1 MTVQATV
8 LIPTHDNGPTILYS
22 VRSALAQTVREI
34 EVFIVGDGVPDVTRN
49 IVADLMKGDPRLR
62 FFDNSKGPRHG
73 EIHRHAALAHAS
85 GEIVAYLAD
94 DDLWLPNHIEAM
106 LRLLRDADFAHALP
120 VWVATDG
127 SFGTWIADVEIPFAR
142 NRLLSGENRIPF
154 ACGAHTLA
162 MYRKLAGWR
171 TTPEGTFT
179 DLYMWQQFL
188 GHPKCRAVSGTEPTV
203 LHFPRPWRADWTI
216 QERTDELERWA
227 DRLTDSTWRNQ
238 FLLDVLDSATRE
250 RARLEAQTAAL
261 NEQVRALQDQSG
273 KREVELEKVGSERDG
288 LRAERDGL
296 RAERDGLRAERD
308 GLRAERDDFG
318 ARLQA
323 AAGERDSLRNEL
335 RSIHSLRWWR
345 LRERL
350 LRLPLA
356 AKLVR
361 LVGRVLAGPSDR

>member
-8 LIPTHDNGPTILYS
+8 LIPTHDHGPTLLYS

-34 EVFIVGDGVPDVTRN
+34 EVFIVGDGVTDVTRN

-62 FFDNSKGPRHG
+62 FFDNSKGPSHG

-127 SFGTWIADVEIPFAR
+127 SLGTWTADVEIPFAR
-142 NRLLSGENRIPF
+142 DLLLSGENRIPF

-188 GHPKCRAVSGTEPTV
+188 GHPECRAVSGTEPTV
-203 LHFPRPWRADWTI
+203 LHFPSPWRTDWTI

-227 DRLTDSTWRNQ
+227 DRLTDSTWRDQ

-250 RARLEAQTAAL
+250 SARLEDHAAAL
-261 NEQVRALQDQSG
+261 DKQVQDLQDQSG
-273 KREVELEKVGSERDG
+273 KRKVELEKVGSERDG
-288 LRAERDGL
+288 LKAKRDGL
-296 RAERDGLRAERD
+296 K
-308 GLRAERDDFG
+308 AERDDFG
-318 ARLQA
+318 VRLQA
-323 AAGERDSLRNEL
+323 AAGERDRLKYEL
-335 RSIHSLRWWR
+335 RSIHRLRWWR

-350 LRLPLA
+350 LRLPLTPR
-356 AKLVR
+356 LLR